1 MRTALFQSCG
11 HSWVFRICWHTEC
24 STFTASSFIIW
35 NSSAGIPSPP
45 LALLVVIL
53 PKAHLSSH
61 SRMSDSR
68 WVITPSW
75 LSGSLRSFLYSSSL
89 YYCHLFLISSAS
101 GRSCF
106 GPLLSSSLLE
116 MFPWLS
122 LIFFK
127 RFLSSIQ
134 LLNRVWLCDPMDCSM
149 PGFPVHHQLPDI
161 RYKTKLNKNY

>member
-1 MRTALFQSCG
+1 M
-11 HSWVFRICWHTEC
+11 
-24 STFTASSFIIW
+24 
-35 NSSAGIPSPP
+35 
-45 LALLVVIL
+45 L
-53 PKAHLSSH
+53 PKAHLTSH
-61 SRMSDSR
+61 SKISGSR
-68 WVITPSW
+68 WVTTISW
-75 LSGSLRSFLYSSSL
+75 LSRSLRSFLYSTSL

-149 PGFPVHHQLPDI
+149 PGFPVHHQLPELTQTHVFQVGDAI
-161 RYKTKLNKNY
+161 QPSHPLSFPSPVGAYMTTWRTIALTRQILLAK